1 MIIEIKDLP
10 RNQKIKRIEFSVV
23 FDDSETIQ
31 DNSGTKE
38 WQEVSEDYGTQF
50 IKPPKPLGPENEVI
64 KESLFTNVEEP
75 GQRIQEPIPPEM
87 QDIEL

>member
-23 FDDSETIQ
+23 FDDSETI
-31 DNSGTKE
+31 
-38 WQEVSEDYGTQF
+38 QEVSEDYGTQF

>member
-10 RNQKIKRIEFSVV
+10 RNQKIKQIEFSVV
-23 FDDSETIQ
+23 FDDSETI
-31 DNSGTKE
+31 E
-38 WQEVSEDYGTQF
+38 EVSEDYGTQF